1 MIPFLKQVAD
11 HYYGCQDIESRCFI
25 FPNRRSMVF
34 FKKYLA
40 EAVASASDR
49 PLVMPRLM
57 TVNDFFG
64 GVASGNVADR
74 VTLLVTLY
82 ECYSAL
88 NPKAESLDEFIFWG
102 DIILGDFNDVDKY
115 LADPK
120 QLFANVADYKNLQDT
135 FEYLTDN
142 QRKAIESFARHFAEK
157 TAKKSDNPKAQD
169 VSRLF
174 LHIWNLMYP
183 LYQKFNEAL
192 KEKGLA
198 YEGMVYRSLA
208 QKASASII
216 EEILSEVYGC
226 KSYVFVGL
234 NALNECEKVVMRR
247 MRDAGIAEFCWDYS
261 GDMITHPLNK
271 SSFFMSQN
279 VKEFKPAFE
288 IDPQGLVQPSFNVLS
303 VPSSYGQVK
312 HMTGI
317 FEELDVRESPSDC
330 AVVLPDEG
338 LLMPLLNSIP
348 SEVKDINVTMGYP
361 MSASELWS
369 LMGDVM
375 KMQIHVRRKGD
386 ECKFYHK
393 HVWNVL
399 SNALFRTLMDGDEM
413 AACRDKVAQIKQ
425 EAKYY
430 ISQDDLSGFPLLD
443 VVFKPVVQD
452 MSLADSQQIN
462 AMAEYQQQLL
472 AYLAPKL
479 SGDMNVA
486 LEVDFAKEY
495 WCAVN
500 RLKAMNLSILPV
512 TYVRLLDS
520 LLAGVSVPFS
530 GEPLKGLQIMGPL
543 ETRALDFRNVIIL
556 SCNEGLFP
564 RKTVSSSF
572 VPPELRRG
580 FGLPTYEFQDAV
592 WAYYFYRLIS
602 RAENVWM
609 LYDSRT
615 EGLKNGEESRY
626 IKQLRYHFQIP
637 VKTFVSDAEPG
648 LPTEEG
654 HIVEKTPEMLEKIA
668 SSWLSPSALQNYI
681 DCPMR
686 FYYYSVLK
694 LRKEKEVA
702 ESMDPAMIGNV
713 YHNTM
718 WSLFTSEDE
727 MMSDRV
733 FDKRED
739 KPQPMQKVT
748 KAYLE
753 SWMKRDDDI
762 RRKVESLM
770 RAELGTDEISGRNL
784 VTASVIVRY
793 VKETILRDIELL
805 DLHGTDYFEIVGL
818 ERPLDA
824 TLYGLKFYGVADRI
838 DRIGGCGNVRMVDYK
853 SGKDDPA
860 VLATDDAHAEA
871 VAGDIF
877 GGDRDTR
884 KKVKAGLQ
892 FFIYDKM
899 LQEKGIADLEHVS
912 NTMYAT
918 SGLFAEA
925 PRVCPL
931 NQKFAQEMDVRLE
944 SLLKEIQDPQVPFTK
959 TEDEDNCEWCDF
971 RMICGR

>member
-1 MIPFLKQVAD
+1 MTPFLKQVAD
-11 HYYGCQDIESRCFI
+11 HYYGCGDVQDRCFI

-34 FKKYLA
+34 FKKYIS
-40 EAVASASDR
+40 EVVAAASDR
-49 PLVMPRLM
+49 PIIMPKLLTM
-57 TVNDFFG
+57 SDFFG
-64 GVASGNVADR
+64 GVASGKVADR

-82 ECYSAL
+82 ECYSSL

-142 QRKAIESFARHFAEK
+142 QRRAIEAFAKHFVERTSKK
-157 TAKKSDNPKAQD
+157 TDNPKAQD

-183 LYQKFNEAL
+183 LYQKFNEVL
-192 KEKGLA
+192 KEQGLA

-208 QKASASII
+208 QKASSSMM
-216 EEILSEVYGC
+216 ENILADVYGY

-234 NALNECEKVVMRR
+234 NALNECEKTVMKR
-247 MRDAGIAEFCWDYS
+247 MRDVGVAEFCWDYS
-261 GDMITHPLNK
+261 GEMITHTLNK

-279 VKEFKPAFE
+279 VKDFKQAFE
-288 IDPQGLVQPSFNVLS
+288 IDPQGLGTPSFNVLS

-312 HMTGI
+312 HMSGI
-317 FEELDVRESPSDC
+317 FNDLGVKASPSDC

-338 LLMPLLNSIP
+338 LLMPLLNSLPPEI
-348 SEVKDINVTMGYP
+348 EDVNVTMGYP

-369 LMGDVM
+369 LMGDIM
-375 KMQIHVRRKGD
+375 KMQIHVRRKGN

-399 SNALFRTLMDGDEM
+399 SSALFRKLMDGDQM
-413 AACRDKVAQIKQ
+413 NGCRDRVAQIKQ

-430 ISQDDLSGFPLLD
+430 ISQNDLSGFPLFD
-443 VVFKPVVQD
+443 VVFRPVVDD
-452 MSLADSQQIN
+452 MSRADSQQIN
-462 AMAEYQQQLL
+462 VMAEYQQQVL
-472 AYLAPKL
+472 AYIAPKL
-479 SGDMNVA
+479 SNDITVA

-543 ETRALDFRNVIIL
+543 ETRALDFKNVIIL

-572 VPPELRRG
+572 IPPELRRG
-580 FGLPTYEFQDAV
+580 FGLPTYEYQDAV

-654 HIVEKTPEMLEKIA
+654 FTVEKTPQMLEQIA
-668 SSWLSPSALQNYI
+668 SIWLSPSALQNYI

-694 LRKEKEVA
+694 LQKDKEVA

-718 WSLFTSEDE
+718 WSLFISEEE

-739 KPQPMQKVT
+739 KPKPMPKVT
-748 KAYLE
+748 KEYLE
-753 SWMKRDDDI
+753 SWLKREDDI

-770 RAELGTDEISGRNL
+770 RAELGTDEIVGRNL
-784 VTASVIVRY
+784 VTVSVIVRY
-793 VKETILRDIELL
+793 VKETIRRDLELL
-805 DLHGTDYFEIVGL
+805 LMYCADYFEIVGL
-818 ERPLDA
+818 EEPLSA

-838 DRIGGCGNVRMVDYK
+838 DRIGGSGNVRMVDYK

-860 VLATDDAHAEA
+860 VLATDDTHAEEMA
-871 VAGDIF
+871 ESIF
-877 GGDRDTR
+877 EGSREKR

-899 LQEKGIADLEHVS
+899 LQEKGIADLKNVS

-925 PRVCPL
+925 PRVCQL
-931 NQKFAQEMDVRLE
+931 NQKFAQEMDMRLE
-944 SLLKEIQDPQVPFTK
+944 SLLMKIQDPSVTFTK
-959 TEDEDNCEWCDF
+959 TEDENNCEWCDF

>member
-1 MIPFLKQVAD
+1 MTPFLKQVAD
-11 HYYGCQDIESRCFI
+11 HYFDYGDIQEKCFI

-34 FKKYLA
+34 FKKYLS
-40 EAVASASDR
+40 EAVAAASDK
-49 PLVMPRLM
+49 PIIMPRLM
-57 TVNDFFG
+57 TMSDFFG
-64 GVASGNVADR
+64 HVASGKVADR

-142 QRKAIESFARHFAEK
+142 QRKAIESFARHFVEK
-157 TAKKSDNPKAQD
+157 TKKKSDNPKAQD

-174 LHIWNLMYP
+174 LHIWNLLYP
-183 LYQKFNEAL
+183 LYQKFNEVL
-192 KEKGLA
+192 MEKGLA
-198 YEGMVYRSLA
+198 YEGMVYRGLA
-208 QKASASII
+208 QKASSSII
-216 EEILSEVYGC
+216 EDILSEVYSC

-261 GDMITHPLNK
+261 GDIISHPLNK

-279 VKEFKPAFE
+279 VKEFKQAFE
-288 IDPQGLVQPSFNVLS
+288 IDPQGLVRPSFNVLS

-312 HMTGI
+312 HIPGI
-317 FEELDVRESPSDC
+317 FDGLGVSVSPSDC

-348 SEVKDINVTMGYP
+348 PEVEDINVTMGYP

-369 LMGDVM
+369 LMSDVM

-399 SNALFRTLMDGDEM
+399 SSALFRKLMEGDEM
-413 AACRDKVAQIKQ
+413 QACRDKVAQIKQ

-430 ISQDDLSGFPLLD
+430 ISQSDLSGFPLFD
-443 VVFKPVVQD
+443 VVFRPVVQD
-452 MSLADSQQIN
+452 MSSADCKQIC
-462 AMAEYQQQLL
+462 AMAEYQQQVL
-472 AYLAPKL
+472 AYIAPRL
-479 SGDMNVA
+479 SANTDVA

-500 RLKAMNLSILPV
+500 RLKAMNLAIQPV

-543 ETRALDFRNVIIL
+543 ETRALDFKNVIIL

-564 RKTVSSSF
+564 RKTISSSF

-626 IKQLRYHFQIP
+626 VKQLRYHFQIP

-654 HIVEKTPEMLEKIA
+654 LIVKKTPEMLEKIA

-694 LRKEKEVA
+694 LKKDKEVA

-713 YHNTM
+713 YHNAM
-718 WSLFTSEDE
+718 WSLFTSEEE

-739 KPQPMQKVT
+739 KPQPMSKVT
-748 KAYLE
+748 KEYLE
-753 SWMKRDDDI
+753 SWHKREDDI

-770 RAELGTDEISGRNL
+770 REELGTDEIVGRNL
-784 VTASVIVRY
+784 VTVSVIVRY
-793 VKETILRDIELL
+793 VKETIKKDIELL
-805 DLHGTDYFEIVGL
+805 ELRGADYFEIVGL

-838 DRIGGCGNVRMVDYK
+838 DRIGGSGNVRMVDYK
-853 SGKDDPA
+853 SGKDDPV
-860 VLATDDAHAEA
+860 VLATDAAHAEE
-871 VAGDIF
+871 VAEAIL
-877 GGDRDTR
+877 GGNREKR
-884 KKVKAGLQ
+884 KKFKAGLQ

-899 LQEKGIADLEHVS
+899 LQENGIADLKNIS

-918 SGLFAEA
+918 SGLFSEV
-925 PRVCPL
+925 PRVCQL
-931 NQKFAQEMDVRLE
+931 DQRFAQEMDERLKG
-944 SLLKEIQDPQVPFTK
+944 LLMKIQDPDEPFTK
-959 TEDEDNCEWCDF
+959 TEDEANCEWCDF
-971 RMICGR
+971 RMICGK

>member
-1 MIPFLKQVAD
+1 MVPFLKQVAD
-11 HYYGCQDIESRCFI
+11 HYYGCHEIEDRCFI

-49 PLVMPRLM
+49 PLVMPKLV

-64 GVASGNVADR
+64 GVSSGNVADR

-120 QLFANVADYKNLQDT
+120 QLFANVADYKNIQDT
-135 FEYLTDN
+135 FEYLTDT
-142 QRKAIESFARHFAEK
+142 QRKAIESFAKHFVTK
-157 TAKKSDNPKAQD
+157 NAKKTDNPDAKD

-183 LYQKFNEAL
+183 LYLKFNEVLAQR
-192 KEKGLA
+192 GLA

-208 QKASASII
+208 QKVSSAPVES
-216 EEILSEVYGC
+216 ILSEAYE
-226 KSYVFVGL
+226 SSSFVFVGL
-234 NALNECEKVVMRR
+234 NALNECERTVMKR

-261 GDMITHPLNK
+261 GKMISDPLNK
-271 SSFFMSQN
+271 SSYFMSRN
-279 VKEFKPAFE
+279 VKDFEPAFTL
-288 IDPQGLVQPSFNVLS
+288 DPQGVEQQSFNVLS

-312 HMTGI
+312 HVSGI
-317 FEELDVRESPSDC
+317 FDELGVKHCPSDC

-338 LLMPLLNSIP
+338 LLMPLLNSVPPEI
-348 SEVKDINVTMGYP
+348 EDINVTMGYP

-369 LMGDVM
+369 LMDDVM

-386 ECKFYHK
+386 ECRFYHK
-393 HVWNVL
+393 HVWNVF
-399 SNALFRTLMDGDEM
+399 SNALFRKLMDGDERC
-413 AACRDKVAQIKQ
+413 AERVAKIKQ
-425 EAKYY
+425 ETRYY
-430 ISQDDLSGFPLLD
+430 ISKEDLSGIPLFD
-443 VVFKPVVQD
+443 VVFQPVVAD
-452 MSLADSQQIN
+452 MTSADRQQIA
-462 AMAEYQQQLL
+462 AMAEYQQRVL
-472 AYLAPKL
+472 AYIAPRL
-479 SGDMNVA
+479 SKDMDVA

-500 RLKAMNLSILPV
+500 RLKAMELSILPV
-512 TYVRLLDS
+512 TYVRLLET

-530 GEPLKGLQIMGPL
+530 GEPLKGLQVMGPL
-543 ETRALDFRNVIIL
+543 ETRALDFKNVIIL

-564 RKTVSSSF
+564 RKSVSSSF
-572 VPPELRRG
+572 IPPELRRG

-637 VKTFVSDAEPG
+637 MKTYMSDAEPG
-648 LPTEEG
+648 LPSEEG
-654 HIVEKTPEMLEKIA
+654 HVVEKTPQMLEQIA

-686 FYYYSVLK
+686 FYYYSVAKLK
-694 LRKEKEVA
+694 KEKEVA

-718 WSLFTSEDE
+718 WALFTSEQE
-727 MMSDRV
+727 MLSDRT
-733 FDKRED
+733 FDKRDD
-739 KPQPMQKVT
+739 KPEPMARVT
-748 KAYLE
+748 RQYLE
-753 SWMKRDDDI
+753 GWYKRDKDI
-762 RRKVESLM
+762 RAKVESLM
-770 RAELGTDEISGRNL
+770 RAELGTDEIVGRNL
-784 VTASVIVRY
+784 VTVSVISRY
-793 VKETILRDIELL
+793 VKETIGRDIELL
-805 DLHGTDYFEIVGL
+805 DKYRAEYFEIVGL

-838 DRIGGCGNVRMVDYK
+838 DRIGEGGCVRMVDYK
-853 SGKDDPA
+853 SGKDDPS
-860 VLATDDAHAEA
+860 VLMTNDACAED
-871 VAGDIF
+871 VARTIF
-877 GGDRDTR
+877 GGEHDKR
-884 KKVKAGLQ
+884 KKLKAGLQ

-899 LQEKGIADLEHVS
+899 LHEKGIADLNNVS

-918 SGLFAEA
+918 SGLFAQA
-925 PRVCPL
+925 PMVCPL
-931 NQKFAQEMDVRLE
+931 NQKFAQEMDKRLE
-944 SLLKEIQDPQVPFTK
+944 SLLLEIQSPQVPFTK
-959 TEDEDNCEWCDF
+959 TEDRANCEWCDF
-971 RMICGR
+971 KMICGR

>member
-1 MIPFLKQVAD
+1 MTPFLKQVAD
-11 HYYGCQDIESRCFI
+11 HYFGSGHIQDRCFI

-34 FKKYLA
+34 FKKYLS
-40 EAVASASDR
+40 EAVTAASDK
-49 PLVMPRLM
+49 PMIMPRLM
-57 TVNDFFG
+57 TMSDFFG
-64 GVASGNVADR
+64 QVASGRVADR

-142 QRKAIESFARHFAEK
+142 QRKAIESFAKHFIEK
-157 TAKKSDNPKAQD
+157 TSKKTDNPKAQD

-183 LYQKFNEAL
+183 LYRKFNEVLA
-192 KEKGLA
+192 EKGLA
-198 YEGMVYRSLA
+198 YEGMVYRNLA
-208 QKASASII
+208 QKASSSII
-216 EEILSEVYGC
+216 EDILSEVYGC
-226 KSYVFVGL
+226 KAYVFVGL
-234 NALNECEKVVMRR
+234 NALNECEKAVMKR

-261 GDMITHPLNK
+261 GEMITHPLNK

-279 VKEFKPAFE
+279 VKEFKPAFD
-288 IDPQGLVQPSFNVLS
+288 IDPNGLKQPSFNVLS

-312 HMTGI
+312 HISGI
-317 FEELDVRESPSDC
+317 FNELGVSSSPSDC

-338 LLMPLLNSIP
+338 LLMPLLNSVP
-348 SEVKDINVTMGYP
+348 PEVEDINVTMGYP
-361 MSASELWS
+361 MSASELWA

-386 ECKFYHK
+386 DCKFYHK

-399 SNALFRTLMDGDEM
+399 SSALFRKLMEGDDM
-413 AACRDKVAQIKQ
+413 KACRERVAQIKQ

-430 ISQDDLSGFPLLD
+430 ISQSDLSGFPLLD
-443 VVFKPVVQD
+443 VVFRPVVQD
-452 MSLADSQQIN
+452 MSSADSKQII
-462 AMAEYQQQLL
+462 AMAEYQQQVL
-472 AYLAPKL
+472 AYIAPEL
-479 SGDMNVA
+479 SADMTVA

-543 ETRALDFRNVIIL
+543 ETRALDFKNVIIL

-572 VPPELRRG
+572 IPPELRRG
-580 FGLPTYEFQDAV
+580 FGLPTYEYQDAV

-626 IKQLRYHFQIP
+626 IKQLRYHFQMP
-637 VKTFVSDAEPG
+637 VNTFVSDAEPG

-654 HIVEKTPEMLEKIA
+654 HVVEKTPDMIETIT

-694 LRKEKEVA
+694 LQKEKEVA

-718 WSLFTSEDE
+718 WALFTSEEE
-727 MMSDRV
+727 MMSGRV
-733 FDKRED
+733 YDKREE
-739 KPQPMQKVT
+739 KPQPMPKVT
-748 KAYLE
+748 KEYLE
-753 SWMKRDDDI
+753 SWKERDADI

-770 RAELGTDEISGRNL
+770 RRELGTDEIIGRNL
-784 VTASVIVRY
+784 VTLSVIVRY
-793 VKETILRDIELL
+793 VKETIIKDIELL
-805 DLHGTDYFEIVGL
+805 RLHNADYFEIVGL
-818 ERPLDA
+818 EKSLDA

-838 DRIGGCGNVRMVDYK
+838 DRIGVGGNVRMVDYK
-853 SGKDDPA
+853 SGKDDPS

-871 VAGDIF
+871 MAEVIF
-877 GGDRDTR
+877 GGEREKR

-899 LQEKGIADLEHVS
+899 LQEKGIADLKNVS

-925 PRVCPL
+925 PRVCQL
-931 NQKFAQEMDVRLE
+931 NQKFAQEMDTRLE
-944 SLLKEIQDPQVPFTK
+944 RLLQEIQNPQVPFAK
-959 TEDEDNCEWCDF
+959 TEDEANCEWCDF